1 MRLGCRGAFGSLR
14 HLLLDCKETS
24 TRTGKSVSTS
34 SSSSSSSTTT
44 RLDGVVDDSPQT
56 NNNQIATAND
66 HHLDAD
72 LEILDAFKE
81 ETCTFETSSNN
92 KIDDNDTIESSEEEE
107 TFIADDSNKTTH
119 DTDVGVDDVNQQVMM
134 AQQQEDVRPI
144 PTISEVDDAQRTI
157 RTVRDYLPQ
166 LVSVVLKS
174 PPAFETRLLNPIDKL
189 RRLIIRRC
197 VEDAN
202 WGVDMCW
209 LLEAEVGR
217 AWKTLFEHRQQT
229 GRRLIVVLPAEKAAV
244 LAKIGTEKREA
255 FDLLQ
260 DSEQATAYGYTMPM
274 EEELLYYANIPQSH
288 QQSFVDNSDS
298 TSARL
303 PSSLSLRRCSHFG
316 DTMHFID
323 RLTKISLE
331 LRQVPTIHR
340 HVYLQ
345 QSLREMNRRLRRRM
359 VTRGDVSL
367 DVEDNRGP
375 DDWPLLTD
383 MSMDLLAY
391 SVHLPLDPKV
401 LRIFVFIFFFFSK
414 QRKFQFQTNLFSSV
428 RE

>member
-1 MRLGCRGAFGSLR
+1 
-14 HLLLDCKETS
+14 
-24 TRTGKSVSTS
+24 
-34 SSSSSSSTTT
+34 
-44 RLDGVVDDSPQT
+44 
-56 NNNQIATAND
+56 
-66 HHLDAD
+66 
-72 LEILDAFKE
+72 
-81 ETCTFETSSNN
+81 
-92 KIDDNDTIESSEEEE
+92 
-107 TFIADDSNKTTH
+107 
-119 DTDVGVDDVNQQVMM
+119 M
-134 AQQQEDVRPI
+134 AQQKDLRPV

-174 PPAFETRLLNPIDKL
+174 PPAFETHLLNPIDKL

-217 AWKTLFEHRQQT
+217 TWKTLFEHRQQT

-274 EEELLYYANIPQSH
+274 DQESLYHANIPYSH
-288 QQSFVDNSDS
+288 QQSFVDNSYS
-298 TSARL
+298 ASARL

-331 LRQVPTIHR
+331 LRQVPAIHR
-340 HVYLQ
+340 HVSY
-345 QSLREMNRRLRRRM
+345 
-359 VTRGDVSL
+359 
-367 DVEDNRGP
+367 EDSIDILGACH
-375 DDWPLLTD
+375 TFT
-383 MSMDLLAY
+383 Y
-391 SVHLPLDPKV
+391 
-401 LRIFVFIFFFFSK
+401 FFF
-414 QRKFQFQTNLFSSV
+414 
-428 RE
+428 